1 MGKVPA
7 KVRKFRKRAKP
18 SAIMS
23 RSTFD
28 SIARGYKDKKR
39 GLKAAG
45 AAYWAAAKR
54 RAAGKKK
61 IKR

>member
-1 MGKVPA
+1 MGKVSA
-7 KVRKFRKRAKP
+7 KVKKFRKRASKG
-18 SAIMS
+18 AIMS

-28 SIARGYKDKKR
+28 SIVRSYPSKAR

-45 AAYWAAAKR
+45 RAYWNAAKR
-54 RAAGKKK
+54 RASGKRK